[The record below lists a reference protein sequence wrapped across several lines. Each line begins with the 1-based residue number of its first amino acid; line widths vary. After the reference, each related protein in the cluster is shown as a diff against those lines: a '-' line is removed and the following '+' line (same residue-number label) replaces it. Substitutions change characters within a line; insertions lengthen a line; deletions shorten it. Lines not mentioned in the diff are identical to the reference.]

1 MSGWP
6 GAKDTL
12 PVFGETD
19 LLGHVHAM
27 DRGSGLDE
35 RPVEEVSVV
44 GDEYVRFDVKNVI
57 EELLQQTQLV
67 FFIED
72 YEGSFKFWSG
82 SILEILHVAGNN
94 LSVANEISLTIN
106 HVGNHHD
113 LVNFGIGKF

>member
-19 LLGHVHAM
+19 LFGHVHAM

-44 GDEYVRFDVKNVI
+44 CDKDVGPDFEDVVKPS
-57 EELLQQTQLV
+57 LQYKQ
-67 FFIED
+67 
-72 YEGSFKFWSG
+72 
-82 SILEILHVAGNN
+82 AR
-94 LSVANEISLTIN
+94 
-106 HVGNHHD
+106 
-113 LVNFGIGKF
+113 